1 LIKHVSNRLSPVV
14 SSARIWR
21 WAVFLSLLSG
31 AAALGHQLLWTRRMI
46 DLLGAGA
53 ESSSRVFGV
62 FFLGLALG
70 SAAAYVLVRRI
81 RSPWLWLGGAELV
94 IALLSLP
101 IYFLPAWSGF
111 IWPFLGPEALVSSLG
126 GWIKLSLSVLLLLPP
141 AFLMGW
147 FLPILAA
154 ALLGGEWK
162 LQQQGIRLYGWNT
175 LGGVLGLALTAAVFL
190 PLLGAPGSFAAVL
203 GLNVLTAVGCFHLHR
218 QGGGIA
224 AARSVVQATGRSKA
238 RPAVPGGVLVLVFL
252 SGFGVLALEVA
263 FLEMIMLVAPLSFY
277 APAGILC
284 SVILLLAVAGFVAGP
299 LQRMAAVPELVTGS
313 LAIAAVAAGIAPLV
327 FFGLSVY
334 AGGLP
339 PGGIFSG
346 FLVRLVLFS
355 LLVCG
360 PAFFLA
366 GLVFPLL
373 TAWSGM
379 RENDA
384 AGRGW
389 GRLLAVNGFGGLC
402 GAEAAYRWF
411 LPEWGIY
418 GTVWAVGALY
428 AAGAFVAEYLLVAAP
443 RQRVA
448 ARLMAIGGT
457 AGLVLCLRPV
467 QTLTTVNPFL
477 RIEVIEEWSGRE
489 GTLAVVERNDFG
501 RGLLVQNQYML
512 GTSSAR
518 HDQARQAHLPLL
530 LHPGPANVAFIG
542 LATGITPGAAL
553 LHRVAEEV
561 VSIELSENVAAA
573 ARDYFGEYQNGLFSD
588 DRSKVVIEDGRT
600 YIAASR
606 GRFDLVVG
614 DLFLPWGPGE
624 ARLYSRE
631 HFEAVKGSLKPE
643 GIFCQW
649 LPLYQLTPADLE
661 IILRT
666 FQQVFPETHLFL
678 NGFRAES
685 SALAVVG
692 FTGEGRL
699 DWDAV
704 EARAADER
712 SSGLVRDPFLRHRAG
727 VQLLYVG
734 KVPVL
739 VDGPWHTLNNMRI
752 ELQSGRER
760 VTGDPT
766 GKYITGGR
774 WGNFLETWRAM
785 DSKVAA
791 GIAPE
796 IVEAAA
802 MLVEQEL
809 RVARDER
816 TTVAFDRRLAEIM
829 PLELL
834 RDGVADREA
843 WPGVVPAF
851 MRMR

>member
-1 LIKHVSNRLSPVV
+1 
-14 SSARIWR
+14 
-21 WAVFLSLLSG
+21 
-31 AAALGHQLLWTRRMI
+31 MI

-62 FFLGLALG
+62 FFLGLAFG

-101 IYFLPAWSGF
+101 IYFLPSWSGF
-111 IWPFLGPEALVSSLG
+111 IWPSLGPEALVSSWG
-126 GWIKLSLSVLLLLPP
+126 GGIKLSLSVLLLLPP

-162 LQQQGIRLYGWNT
+162 LEQQGLRLYGWNT
-175 LGGVLGLALTAAVFL
+175 LGGVFGLALTAAVFL

-218 QGGGIA
+218 QGAEMA
-224 AARSVVQATGRSKA
+224 AAQSVGQAMKLGRSKA

-277 APAGILC
+277 APAGILF
-284 SVILLLAVAGFVAGP
+284 SVILLLALAGFAAGP
-299 LQRMAAVPELVTGS
+299 LQRMAAVPGLVTGS
-313 LAIAAVAAGIAPLV
+313 LATAAVAAGIAPLV

-334 AGGLP
+334 GGGLP
-339 PGGIFSG
+339 SGGGFSW
-346 FLVRLVLFS
+346 FLARLVIFS

-366 GLVFPLL
+366 GLAFPLL
-373 TAWSGM
+373 TAWSGL

-402 GAEAAYRWF
+402 GAEAAYRWL

-418 GTVWAVGALY
+418 GTVWVVGALY
-428 AAGAFVAEYLLVAAP
+428 AAGAFLAAYVLVEAP
-443 RQRVA
+443 RQRVV

-457 AGLVLCLRPV
+457 AVLVLCLRPV
-467 QTLTTVNPFL
+467 QTLTTVNPFMQ
-477 RIEVIEEWSGRE
+477 IEVIEEWSGRE
-489 GTLAVVERNDFG
+489 GTLAVVERSDFG

-530 LHPGPANVAFIG
+530 LHPAPANVAFIG

-553 LHRVAEEV
+553 LHRAPEEV
-561 VSIELSENVAAA
+561 ISIELSENVAAA

-600 YIAASR
+600 YIASSR

-631 HFEAVKGSLKPE
+631 HFQAVKGSLKPE

-666 FQQVFPETHLFL
+666 FQQVFSETHLFI

-699 DWDAV
+699 DWEAV

-712 SSGLVRDPFLRHRAG
+712 SSGSVRDPFLRHRAG

-752 ELQSGRER
+752 ELQAGRER
-760 VTGDPT
+760 VTGNPSV
-766 GKYITGGR
+766 KYITGGR
-774 WGNFLETWRAM
+774 WGDFLETWRARE
-785 DSKVAA
+785 SLLTA

-796 IVEAAA
+796 MVEAAA
-802 MLVEQEL
+802 MLTEQEL
-809 RVARDER
+809 RAASGER
-816 TTVAFDRRLAEIM
+816 TTLAFDRRLAEIM

-834 RDGVADREA
+834 RDGVADLEA
-843 WPGVVPAF
+843 WPGVVPTF
-851 MRMR
+851 MRMK